1 MVYFKRLFLDRKRA
15 QYEFYPERDFDH
27 PGILDFD
34 LGKKRWEEG
43 AVLITDSDKYPGS
56 RCYPGHAIRKI
67 YEYNFPPFGNS
78 EWY

>member
-43 AVLITDSDKYPGS
+43 AVLISK
-56 RCYPGHAIRKI
+56 C
-67 YEYNFPPFGNS
+67 
-78 EWY
+78 